1 MYGEHD
7 RTHGH
12 GLNARPRG
20 RMPYSDSWLRPP
32 DPPRSAGPATLPEPD
47 GQWQEEA
54 PAPHRTARHRKDEEA
69 GDDAVRSPARRSWTY
84 LDSRPF
90 SMPPPPSPW
99 RRPWSRL
106 SRDQLLGPAL
116 VAGFLVAA
124 GVGVWSSG
132 WSPWAGTP
140 TASTVPAP
148 PAERLLADHDM
159 VFTPPRAPA
168 AAGAE
173 ASGEERKTSAGKGR
187 AAGRRKAP
195 RRDPVRVMPAER
207 ALSGPAGRSGNEW
220 VKRVERHRESG
231 EGRGSA
237 RTGTRSG
244 EAGNA
249 APVTGSTGRGAGN
262 AAGGA
267 AGTRGNAGSAASGRS
282 RSGVRKARSQP
293 RTARTG
299 APDAR
304 SPSPSASRS
313 RPSDPSAGGGSA
325 AGISAAYACRHL
337 PSGDWRYAYC
347 VQVWNDYKSRNG
359 LP

>member
-1 MYGEHD
+1 
-7 RTHGH
+7 
-12 GLNARPRG
+12 
-20 RMPYSDSWLRPP
+20 MPYSDSWLRPP

-47 GQWQEEA
+47 GP
-54 PAPHRTARHRKDEEA
+54 PAPHRAARHRRDEEA

-132 WSPWAGTP
+132 WSPWGGTP
-140 TASTVPAP
+140 TASMVPAP

-159 VFTPPRAPA
+159 VFAPPRAPA
-168 AAGAE
+168 TGTGA
-173 ASGEERKTSAGKGR
+173 STGERKVSAGEGR
-187 AAGRRKAP
+187 AGRRKAP
-195 RRDPVRVMPAER
+195 RRDQVRVPPAER
-207 ALSGPAGRSGNEW
+207 ALSGPAGRSRNEW
-220 VKRVERHRESG
+220 VKRVERRRES
-231 EGRGSA
+231 RDSA
-237 RTGTRSG
+237 RTGAGSG
-244 EAGNA
+244 EAGGA
-249 APVTGSTGRGAGN
+249 VPVVGGTGRGAGGATVGTTN
-262 AAGGA
+262 ARGEGGSAG
-267 AGTRGNAGSAASGRS
+267 NAASGRS
-282 RSGVRKARSQP
+282 RSGARKAGSRP

-299 APDAR
+299 ASDAR
-304 SPSPSASRS
+304 SPSPAASRS
-313 RPSDPSAGGGSA
+313 RPADPAAESGGA

-337 PSGDWRYAYC
+337 PSSDWRYAYC

>member
-12 GLNARPRG
+12 GLNTRPRG
-20 RMPYSDSWLRPP
+20 RMPYSDSWLRPSG

-47 GQWQEEA
+47 GR
-54 PAPHRTARHRKDEEA
+54 PAPHRAARHRRNEEV
-69 GDDAVRSPARRSWTY
+69 GDDVARSPAHRSWTY

-116 VAGFLVAA
+116 IAGFLVAA

-148 PAERLLADHDM
+148 PAGRLLADHDT

-168 AAGAE
+168 AAGVGAG
-173 ASGEERKTSAGKGR
+173 AKVSVGERGTSAGKGR

-195 RRDPVRVMPAER
+195 RRAPARVMPAER
-207 ALSGPAGRSGNEW
+207 TLAGPAGRSGNGW
-220 VKRVERHRESG
+220 VKRVERRRESG

-237 RTGTRSG
+237 RTGAGSG
-244 EAGNA
+244 KAGNT
-249 APVTGSTGRGAGN
+249 APVTGSTGQGAGD
-262 AAGGA
+262 AAGG
-267 AGTRGNAGSAASGRS
+267 TRGSAGSAASGRS

-299 APDAR
+299 ATTR

-313 RPSDPSAGGGSA
+313 RPPEPSAGGGSA

-337 PSGDWRYAYC
+337 PVGDWRYAYC
-347 VQVWNDYKSRNG
+347 VRVWNDYKSRNG

>member
-32 DPPRSAGPATLPEPD
+32 DSPRSAGPATLPEPD
-47 GQWQEEA
+47 GP
-54 PAPHRTARHRKDEEA
+54 PAPHRAARHRKDEET
-69 GDDAVRSPARRSWTY
+69 GDDTVWPSARRSWTY

-99 RRPWSRL
+99 LRPWSRL

-140 TASTVPAP
+140 TASTVPAS
-148 PAERLLADHDM
+148 PAGRLVADHDT
-159 VFTPPRAPA
+159 VFTSPRAPV
-168 AAGAE
+168 AGAGGF
-173 ASGEERKTSAGKGR
+173 AGERKTLEGR
-187 AAGRRKAP
+187 GRVAGRRKMP
-195 RRDPVRVMPAER
+195 RHDLER
-207 ALSGPAGRSGNEW
+207 PLFGPAGRPGNEW
-220 VKRVERHRESG
+220 VKRVERRGESR
-231 EGRGSA
+231 EGRGSTW
-237 RTGTRSG
+237 TGAGPG
-244 EAGNA
+244 EAGSA
-249 APVTGSTGRGAGN
+249 TPVTEGVGRE
-262 AAGGA
+262 AGGA
-267 AGTRGNAGSAASGRS
+267 TGSATGGRGNAGGVASERS

-299 APDAR
+299 APEAR
-304 SPSPSASRS
+304 RPSPSASRS
-313 RPSDPSAGGGSA
+313 GPPDPSAGGGGA